1 MHYLISAPAGPIG
14 CYLTIMY
21 LKTLRQTFRRVRK
34 MEVIGLLLI
43 LLGSAGCVSAAALGI
58 PGLLTA
64 SLLCIA
70 GIGVVLMA

>member
-1 MHYLISAPAGPIG
+1 
-14 CYLTIMY
+14 
-21 LKTLRQTFRRVRK
+21 

-43 LLGSAGCVSAAALGI
+43 LLGAAGGVSAAALGI

>member
-1 MHYLISAPAGPIG
+1 MHHLISAPAGPIG

-21 LKTLRQTFRRVRK
+21 LKALRQTLRRARK

-43 LLGSAGCVSAAALGI
+43 LLGAAGCVSAAALGI